1 MPLPTIM
8 AKTRNDDYG
17 DDLALMARKRKGSPV
32 HGWVVLDK
40 PKGMTSTQALSRV
53 RRLFD
58 AAKAGH
64 AGTLD
69 PLATGVLAIA
79 LVAAS
84 AAFYEISRDHK
95 SVQAN
100 RKLPSDTAEVVFAA
114 PGRVEGLSDTIEVGA
129 GTDGVLK
136 AVYVTEDQ
144 FVKKRTLLGEIDCD
158 DLQAALQ
165 ASLAEADAARQA
177 RLRLLRGARDE
188 EKQVAAQKSAAARA
202 MQVEA
207 KAQVERQR
215 ILYKG
220 GEISA
225 VDYDRANRDFGVA
238 TAQFRAALRTQRL
251 IAASPLPEEKARA
264 DAEVSAAEDRV
275 REAQERINKCEI
287 LAPIDGTVL
296 QVNARP
302 GESFSTVTPRSL
314 FRLADA
320 SGRRVKA
327 EIDERDVAKIT
338 VGQSAIINAE
348 GLTGERLTGTVTSV
362 SAAMGKKS
370 VFTDDPADKVDRDV
384 LEATI
389 ALGPN
394 AQSLPIGL
402 RVTVRFLSGHP
413 Q

>member
-1 MPLPTIM
+1 
-8 AKTRNDDYG
+8 
-17 DDLALMARKRKGSPV
+17 
-32 HGWVVLDK
+32 
-40 PKGMTSTQALSRV
+40 LSIGGK
-53 RRLFD
+53 L
-58 AAKAGH
+58 G
-64 AGTLD
+64 G
-69 PLATGVLAIA
+69 GVLAIA
-79 LVAAS
+79 LVVVS

-95 SVQAN
+95 SVQAKPN
-100 RKLPSDTAEVVFAA
+100 LSGDMAEVVFAA
-114 PGRVEGLSDTIEVGA
+114 PGRVEGLSDTIDVGA
-129 GTDGVLK
+129 AADGVLK
-136 AVYVTEDQ
+136 AIHVTEDQ
-144 FVKKRTLLGEIDCD
+144 FVKKGALLGEIACD

-165 ASLAEADAARQA
+165 ASLAEADAARQT
-177 RLRLLRGARDE
+177 RLRLLRGARKE
-188 EKQVAAQKSAAARA
+188 ERQVAAQKTAAAQA
-202 MQVEA
+202 TLVEA
-207 KAQVERQR
+207 KAQLERQR

-238 TAQFRAALRTQRL
+238 TAQYRATSRTQRL
-251 IAASPLPEEKARA
+251 VAASPLPEEKARA
-264 DAEVSAAEDRV
+264 DAEVSAAENHV
-275 REAQERINKCEI
+275 QEAQERIKKCAI

-327 EIDERDVAKIT
+327 EIDERDVAKIA

-348 GLTGERLTGTVTSV
+348 GLSGEKLTGTVTSV

-402 RVTVRFLSGHP
+402 RVTVRFLAGHL

>member
-1 MPLPTIM
+1 MGGKL
-8 AKTRNDDYG
+8 G
-17 DDLALMARKRKGSPV
+17 G
-32 HGWVVLDK
+32 
-40 PKGMTSTQALSRV
+40 
-53 RRLFD
+53 
-58 AAKAGH
+58 
-64 AGTLD
+64 
-69 PLATGVLAIA
+69 GVLAIA

-100 RKLPSDTAEVVFAA
+100 PNLSGDAAEVVFAA
-114 PGRVEGLSDTIEVGA
+114 PGRVEGLSETINVGA
-129 GTDGVLK
+129 AADGVLK
-136 AVYVTEDQ
+136 AIYVTEAQ
-144 FVKKRTLLGEIDCD
+144 FVKKGTLLGEIACD

-165 ASLAEADAARQA
+165 ALLADAGAARQS
-177 RLRLLRGARDE
+177 RLRLLRGARNE
-188 EKQVAAQKSAAARA
+188 ERQVAAQKTAAARA
-202 MQVEA
+202 MLVEA
-207 KAQVERQR
+207 KAQLERQR

-225 VDYDRANRDFGVA
+225 VDYDRANRDFSVA
-238 TAQFRAALRTQRL
+238 AAQFRAASRTQRL

-264 DAEVSAAEDRV
+264 DSEVLAAENRV
-275 REAQERINKCEI
+275 REAQERINKCAI

-320 SGRRVKA
+320 SGRRVKV
-327 EIDERDVAKIT
+327 EIDERDVTKIT
-338 VGQSAIINAE
+338 MGQSAIINAE

-362 SAAMGKKS
+362 SAAMGRKS
-370 VFTDDPADKVDRDV
+370 VFGDDPADKIDRDV

-389 ALGPN
+389 ALGPS

-402 RVTVRFLSGHP
+402 RVTVRFFSGRL